1 MPILL
6 AHGGISLYRRS
17 QNSII
22 FIRKEGPSSRRKGL
36 FTSSVVDNID
46 HNPSSTTAYDS
57 FHGTEVSL
65 FQKPTAP
72 VPGVWSN
79 RVSLGQATS
88 TDTKS
93 VSELPES
100 YSQVLPVLL
109 PSKNPS
115 VPLVQSD
122 MQGNGKIVAKAIAE

>member
-1 MPILL
+1 MHDHGPMPILL

-22 FIRKEGPSSRRKGL
+22 VFIRKEGASSLRKGL

-46 HNPSSTTAYDS
+46 HNPSSTTAHDS

-65 FQKPTAP
+65 FQQPTAQ
-72 VPGVWSN
+72 VPGVCRN

-88 TDTKS
+88 TGTKYK
-93 VSELPES
+93 VSELP
-100 YSQVLPVLL
+100 
-109 PSKNPS
+109 
-115 VPLVQSD
+115 
-122 MQGNGKIVAKAIAE
+122 